1 MWNRIIEQFKYKL
14 YTALTYLTVV
24 SFIYLIIASI
34 VFAFRHPWATDMEKL
49 IHIGDALM
57 FNKISYKEMRGE
69 YEER

>member
-1 MWNRIIEQFKYKL
+1 MLNRIIEQFKNKL

-24 SFIYLIIASI
+24 FFIYLIIANA
-34 VFAFRHPWATDMEKL
+34 VFAFRHPWATDMERF

-57 FNKISYKEMRGE
+57 FDKISYKEMRGE

>member
-1 MWNRIIEQFKYKL
+1 MLNRIIEQFKYKL

-24 SFIYLIIASI
+24 FFIYFIIAN
-34 VFAFRHPWATDMEKL
+34 VTFAFRHPWATDMERF

>member
-1 MWNRIIEQFKYKL
+1 
-14 YTALTYLTVV
+14 
-24 SFIYLIIASI
+24 
-34 VFAFRHPWATDMEKL
+34 VFAFRHPWSTDMERF

>member
-24 SFIYLIIASI
+24 SFIYLIIAN
-34 VFAFRHPWATDMEKL
+34 VTFAFRHPWATDMERF

-57 FNKISYKEMRGE
+57 FNKLSYKEMRGE